1 MPRKGEN
8 IYKRKDQRWE
18 ARYIRGHREDG
29 KALYGYCYGKTYKE
43 VKQKLQIKR
52 KEHDM
57 ALEEE
62 NHTIVKSFGECCL
75 EWLQLTRSRVKEST
89 YVKYGAVLEKYILPR
104 FGAGQIRELSAVSVE
119 QFSHDLLYINQLSCK
134 TVRDILSILH
144 SAMKYAGKQ
153 CQEPTTEII
162 YPKNTVQETRVLTPD
177 EQRTFTRYLL
187 MDTDLY
193 KFGTLLSLMTGIR
206 IGELCALRWCDIL
219 LEEEVIRVCATMQRI
234 QSFDSSK
241 GAKTKVIISQPKS
254 RTSARIVPLTKQALA
269 LCRMYQC
276 GNPNA
281 FILTGVSDRFC
292 EPRAMQYRMQKY
304 VTECRLDGV
313 HFHTLR
319 HTFATRCVEVDFEIK
334 TLSEIMGHS
343 SPKITL
349 ERYVHSS
356 LQLKKDNMNKL
367 TAAGW

>member
-8 IYKRKDQRWE
+8 IYKRKDHRWE
-18 ARYIRGHREDG
+18 ARYIRGRRADG

-43 VKQKLQIKR
+43 VKQKLQ
-52 KEHDM
+52 E
-57 ALEEE
+57 A
-62 NHTIVKSFGECCL
+62 KSNQGTVSEQESRPMEKTFGDCCA
-75 EWLQLTRSRVKEST
+75 EWLQLTRNRVKEST
-89 YVKYGAVLEKYILPR
+89 YVKYAGIMEKYILPR
-104 FGAGQIRELSAVSVE
+104 FGEGKTQELSSVSLE
-119 QFSHDLLYINQLSCK
+119 QFSHDLLHKNGLACK
-134 TVRDILSILH
+134 TVRDILGILH
-144 SAMKYAGKQ
+144 SAMKYACKQ
-153 CQEPTTEII
+153 CQESTVEIV
-162 YPKNTVQETRVLTPD
+162 YPKNVIKDIRVLSPI
-177 EQRTFTRYLL
+177 EQRVFTRYLL
-187 MDTDLY
+187 RNGDLY

-206 IGELCALRWCDIL
+206 IGELCALRWLDIS

-234 QSFDSSK
+234 QSFDPSK
-241 GAKTKVIISQPKS
+241 GTKTKVIISQPKS

-269 LCRMYQC
+269 LCRLYQC
-276 GNPNA
+276 DDPNA
-281 FILTGVSDRFC
+281 FVLTGTSDRFC

-304 VTECRLDGV
+304 VSECHLDGV

-349 ERYVHSS
+349 EKYVHSS